1 MAVCMET
8 TNLGG
13 RPKLKTFDEII
24 QIGKDFV
31 KWATNNPN
39 ALTVPQYATSINLN
53 SAIFREWAR
62 QNDEFSALYKEAK
75 EHIGINRLK
84 SSHQATKGDFN
95 LDLSVY
101 RGTIW
106 HYDYDVREDI
116 KEEKAFEADLK
127 AEKDQKTTPI
137 QINLVDYARKET

>member
-1 MAVCMET
+1 MAAQM
-8 TNLGG
+8 G
-13 RPKLKTFDEII
+13 RPTLKNPNEII

-62 QNDEFSALYKEAK
+62 QNDDFSALYKEAK

-84 SSHQATKGDFN
+84 SSHAASEGEFN

-116 KEEKAFEADLK
+116 REEKAIEAELK
-127 AEKDQKTTPI
+127 SDKDQKTTPI
-137 QINLVDYARKET
+137 QINLVDYSKEKKETH